1 MCCGRIAA
9 APSIIGSEGIVSDE
23 KIKMKNY
30 WIPAVLVGAA
40 ALCGGTAHAQQT
52 IAPGLTISG
61 EVAVV
66 SDYRFRGLSYTDRKA
81 AVQPQATISHKSGLY
96 ANVFVSSLPK
106 TDALGTVELDFTGG
120 WTHALSKNGTLDM
133 GLAYYTYPR
142 RAASAPPIDYA
153 ETYVRYSHVVGP
165 VTATASAYY
174 APRQTSLSHRENF
187 NLGLDVQYS
196 LSKSPVA
203 LNAHLGRSAGAWAP
217 NGEYLDW
224 SLGATVTLK
233 HVKLGLSY
241 VDTDVPRL
249 DIAKPTLLASARL
262 TF

>member
-1 MCCGRIAA
+1 
-9 APSIIGSEGIVSDE
+9 
-23 KIKMKNY
+23 MKNY
-30 WIPAVLVGAA
+30 WIPAVLAGAVGFWSGA
-40 ALCGGTAHAQQT
+40 AHAQQT
-52 IAPGLTISG
+52 IAPGLTVSG

-81 AVQPQATISHKSGLY
+81 AVQPQVTISHKSGLY
-96 ANVFVSSLPK
+96 ATVFVSSLPK

-120 WTHALSKNGTLDM
+120 WTHALSKTGALDV

-153 ETYVRYSHVVGP
+153 ETYIRYSEVIGP

-187 NLGLDVQYS
+187 NLGLDVQYAVPRS
-196 LSKSPVA
+196 RVA
-203 LNAHLGRSAGAWAP
+203 LNAHLGRSDGAWAP

-233 HVKLGLSY
+233 HVKFGLNY
-241 VDTDVPRL
+241 IDTDVPRL
-249 DIAKPTLLASARL
+249 GIAKPTLLASARL